1 MEIESAVGAPST
13 NDHTGS
19 HRNYKNAIYDDD
31 DDSEASGGG
40 DGGGGGGY
48 GGLTVAYLVW
58 EELTVVLPGFGNK
71 PTKRIL
77 QGLNGYAEPGRIMAI
92 MGPSGSGKSTLLDS
106 LAGFSSFPLFLIFFI
121 QVKIENR

>member
-40 DGGGGGGY
+40 DGGGTSRSSVF
-48 GGLTVAYLVW
+48 LL
-58 EELTVVLPGFGNK
+58 
-71 PTKRIL
+71 RIL
-77 QGLNGYAEPGRIMAI
+77 VGAPR
-92 MGPSGSGKSTLLDS
+92 
-106 LAGFSSFPLFLIFFI
+106 FLPPR
-121 QVKIENR
+121 Q